1 MYFDT
6 VSAVCVCV
14 KMSVCDGVCVCV
26 NMSVCDGV
34 CVTCPPCEW
43 MQSMM
48 VLISSSNTPYV
59 LGYVTM
65 RAA

>member
-1 MYFDT
+1 M
-6 VSAVCVCV
+6 
-14 KMSVCDGVCVCV
+14 VCVCV